1 MIDFY
6 DAYSKHM
13 DFAWILPALVAGRT
27 WPHRAMAA
35 VFVVVCL
42 VTLRTQVELLQYTS
56 LNMGF
61 LPWFHSPSWARG
73 LVVYSFVIFV
83 YCLLIWFSPKTQN
96 IVFFAAS
103 LTIFFLAFCA
113 SMVIMVV

>member
-1 MIDFY
+1 MFDLY
-6 DAYSKHM
+6 DIYSRNM
-13 DFAWILPALVAGRT
+13 DFLWILPAAAAART

-35 VFVVVCL
+35 VFVIVCL
-42 VTLRTQVELLQYTS
+42 VTLRTQVELIDYTN
-56 LNMGF
+56 LGMGF
-61 LPWFHSPSWARG
+61 LPWFHSPAWARG
-73 LVVYSFVIFV
+73 LVTYSLVILL
-83 YCLLIWFSPKTQN
+83 YCLLIWFSPKTQK